1 MQITNKF
8 TIGVHIICAV
18 EYFKKDREVTSSLLS
33 ISTGA
38 NPVTVRTVISELRE
52 AGLLDIS
59 QGKTGIGLKKD
70 IKDISMLDVFNAVD
84 GLDKDGLFH
93 FHDNPNISCPV
104 GKNIH
109 KAMDDKLMKIQNS
122 MYMQMNDIKIGDV
135 YGDIIKEI
143 NTEA

>member
-18 EYFKKDREVTSSLLS
+18 EYFRKDREVTSSLLS
-33 ISTGA
+33 LSTGA

-70 IKDISMLDVFNAVD
+70 INNISMLDVFNAVD
-84 GLDKDGLFH
+84 GLDEDGLFH
-93 FHDNPNISCPV
+93 FHDNPNINCPV
-104 GKNIH
+104 GRNIH
-109 KAMDDKLMKIQNS
+109 KAMDDKLMKIQDSMNS
-122 MYMQMNDIKIGDV
+122 QMAKIKIGDV
-135 YGDIIKEI
+135 YNDIISEI